1 MMLSVENA
9 NVILGSRA
17 VLHGFSMSISPG
29 ELVAVVGANGAGKS
43 TALRVATGLIE
54 PEQGRVLLEGAP
66 LANVSRAERGR
77 HIAYLPQDR
86 TVHWALAA
94 ERVVAL
100 GRLPHRSFA
109 AGESAADRAAIETA
123 MQRMDVIGLKDRPV
137 LALSGGERARVLVA
151 RALAQEARILVADEP
166 TAGLDPAHSLSL
178 FEELHRLAHEGHAVL
193 TAMHDLS
200 LVARFASRVL
210 MMKDGA
216 LIADGRP
223 VDVLTRDNLATA
235 FGIDAIIADVAGL
248 PVVLP
253 RTSLKVLSPMT

>member
-1 MMLSVENA
+1 
-9 NVILGSRA
+9 
-17 VLHGFSMSISPG
+17 
-29 ELVAVVGANGAGKS
+29 
-43 TALRVATGLIE
+43 
-54 PEQGRVLLEGAP
+54 
-66 LANVSRAERGR
+66 
-77 HIAYLPQDR
+77 
-86 TVHWALAA
+86 
-94 ERVVAL
+94 
-100 GRLPHRSFA
+100 
-109 AGESAADRAAIETA
+109 